1 MKKKIKIMAFTGT
14 RADYP
19 RVKKVLEKI
28 KLNKKFELKIVVS
41 GTHVLKEYGNTYK
54 EIIKD
59 GFKIYKKFNI
69 YDSNYDTLYGAT
81 KAISNCTKGFAKI
94 LRDYNPD
101 VVLITVDRIETLG
114 ATIPASIMNFP
125 IAHIQGGEVTGTID
139 ENIRH
144 AVTKL
149 SHIHLVANDD
159 AKKRIIKLGEHK
171 KYVFNVGCPYID
183 LIKSTKIISK
193 DKLFNK
199 LKLDVNKKTIILIQH
214 AVTTEYGES
223 KNQILKTIDA
233 LKKLD
238 YNKYQIFSIYS
249 NADPGSKE
257 IIKQIKKAKFNL
269 VKNIVSDDFINLM
282 KYSNLLI
289 GNSSCGIREAPSF
302 KLPVI
307 NIGSRQKRRLR
318 AKNVIDVDH
327 KVYQIKK
334 ALDYALN
341 NKKFRKIL
349 KKVRNPYGD
358 GKASDKIVSILK
370 NLNLNR
376 ITNKVINY

>member
-1 MKKKIKIMAFTGT
+1 MRKKIKIMAFTGT

-81 KAISNCTKGFAKI
+81 KAISNCTKRFAKI

-223 KNQILKTIDA
+223 KNQILKTIDE

-238 YNKYQIFSIYS
+238 YNKYQVFSIYS

-269 VKNIVSDDFINLM
+269 VKNIVSGDFINLM

-307 NIGSRQKRRLR
+307 NIGSRQNRRLR

-341 NKKFRKIL
+341 NTKFRKIL

>member
-1 MKKKIKIMAFTGT
+1 MRKKIKIMAFTGT

-238 YNKYQIFSIYS
+238 YNKYQVFSIYS

-307 NIGSRQKRRLR
+307 NIGSRQNRRLR

>member
-307 NIGSRQKRRLR
+307 NIGSRQNRRLR

>member
-1 MKKKIKIMAFTGT
+1 M
-14 RADYP
+14 
-19 RVKKVLEKI
+19 
-28 KLNKKFELKIVVS
+28 
-41 GTHVLKEYGNTYK
+41 
-54 EIIKD
+54 
-59 GFKIYKKFNI
+59 
-69 YDSNYDTLYGAT
+69 
-81 KAISNCTKGFAKI
+81 
-94 LRDYNPD
+94 
-101 VVLITVDRIETLG
+101 
-114 ATIPASIMNFP
+114 
-125 IAHIQGGEVTGTID
+125 
-139 ENIRH
+139 
-144 AVTKL
+144 
-149 SHIHLVANDD
+149 
-159 AKKRIIKLGEHK
+159 
-171 KYVFNVGCPYID
+171 FNVGCPYID

-238 YNKYQIFSIYS
+238 YNKYQVFSIYS

-269 VKNIVSDDFINLM
+269 VKNIVSGDFINLM

-307 NIGSRQKRRLR
+307 NIGSRQNRRLR

-334 ALDYALN
+334 ALDYTLN
-341 NKKFRKIL
+341 NTKFRKIL

>member
-1 MKKKIKIMAFTGT
+1 MRKKIKVMAFTGT

-94 LRDYNPD
+94 LKDYNPD

-193 DKLFNK
+193 ERLFNK
-199 LKLDVNKKTIILIQH
+199 FKLDINKKTIILIQH

-269 VKNIVSDDFINLM
+269 VKNIVSGDFINLM

-307 NIGSRQKRRLR
+307 NIGSRQNRRLR

-327 KVYQIKK
+327 KVNKIKN

-341 NKKFRKIL
+341 NKKFKKVL
-349 KKVRNPYGD
+349 KKVKNPYGD
-358 GKASDKIVSILK
+358 GKASDRIVSILK
-370 NLNLNR
+370 NLNLNK
-376 ITNKVINY
+376 ITNKVISY

>member
-1 MKKKIKIMAFTGT
+1 MKKKIKIIAFTGT

-28 KLNKKFELKIVVS
+28 KLNKNFELKIVVS

-59 GFKIYKKFNI
+59 GFKIYKKFSI
-69 YDSNYDTLYGAT
+69 YDSNYDSLYGAT
-81 KAISNCTKGFAKI
+81 TAISNCTKKFAKI
-94 LRDYNPD
+94 LKDYYPD
-101 VVLITVDRIETLG
+101 IVLITVDRIETLG

-149 SHIHLVANDD
+149 SHIHLVANED
-159 AKKRIIKLGEHK
+159 AKKRIIRLGEHK
-171 KYVFNVGCPYID
+171 KYVFNVGCPYVD
-183 LIKSTKIISK
+183 LIKSTKKVSK
-193 DKLFNK
+193 VKLFKK
-199 LKLDVNKKTIILIQH
+199 LNLDINKKTIILIQH

-223 KNQILKTIDA
+223 KNQIFKTINV

-238 YNKYQIFSIYS
+238 YKKFQIFAIYS

-269 VKNIVSDDFINLM
+269 VKNIISDEFINLM
-282 KYSNLLI
+282 KYSNILI

-302 KLPVI
+302 KLPAI
-307 NIGSRQKRRLR
+307 NIGSRQNKRLR
-318 AKNVIDVDH
+318 AKNVIDVSH
-327 KVYQIKK
+327 SESEIRN
-334 ALDYALN
+334 AINFALN
-341 NKKFRKIL
+341 DKKFKKIL
-349 KKVRNPYGD
+349 KNVRNPYGN
-358 GKASDKIVSILK
+358 GNASGKIVDILK
-370 NLNLNR
+370 NINLKK
-376 ITNKVINY
+376 ITDKVISY

>member
-1 MKKKIKIMAFTGT
+1 MRKKIKIMAFTGT

-69 YDSNYDTLYGAT
+69 YESNYDTLYGAT

-183 LIKSTKIISK
+183 LIKSTKIIS
-193 DKLFNK
+193 
-199 LKLDVNKKTIILIQH
+199 
-214 AVTTEYGES
+214 
-223 KNQILKTIDA
+223 
-233 LKKLD
+233 
-238 YNKYQIFSIYS
+238 
-249 NADPGSKE
+249 
-257 IIKQIKKAKFNL
+257 
-269 VKNIVSDDFINLM
+269 
-282 KYSNLLI
+282 
-289 GNSSCGIREAPSF
+289 R
-302 KLPVI
+302 
-307 NIGSRQKRRLR
+307 
-318 AKNVIDVDH
+318 
-327 KVYQIKK
+327 
-334 ALDYALN
+334 
-341 NKKFRKIL
+341 
-349 KKVRNPYGD
+349 
-358 GKASDKIVSILK
+358 
-370 NLNLNR
+370 
-376 ITNKVINY
+376 

>member
-238 YNKYQIFSIYS
+238 YNKYQVFSIYS

-269 VKNIVSDDFINLM
+269 VKNIVSGDFINLM

-307 NIGSRQKRRLR
+307 NIGSRQNRRLR

-341 NKKFRKIL
+341 NTKFRKIL

-370 NLNLNR
+370 NLNLNG

>member
-1 MKKKIKIMAFTGT
+1 MRKKIKIMAFTGT

-269 VKNIVSDDFINLM
+269 VKNIVSGDFINLM

-307 NIGSRQKRRLR
+307 NIGSRQNRRLR

>member
-1 MKKKIKIMAFTGT
+1 MRKKIKVMAFTGT

-28 KLNKKFELKIVVS
+28 KLNKKIELKIVVS

-94 LRDYNPD
+94 LKDYNPD

-193 DKLFNK
+193 ERLFNK
-199 LKLDVNKKTIILIQH
+199 FKLDMNKKTIILIQH
-214 AVTTEYGES
+214 AVTTDYGES

-269 VKNIVSDDFINLM
+269 VKNIVSGDFINLM

-307 NIGSRQKRRLR
+307 NIGSRQNRRLR

-327 KVYQIKK
+327 KVNKIKN

-341 NKKFRKIL
+341 NKKFKKVL
-349 KKVRNPYGD
+349 KKVKNPYGD
-358 GKASDKIVSILK
+358 GKASDRIVSILK
-370 NLNLNR
+370 NLNLNK
-376 ITNKVINY
+376 ITNKVISY

>member
-1 MKKKIKIMAFTGT
+1 MRKKIKIMAFTGT

-159 AKKRIIKLGEHK
+159 AQKRIIKLES
-171 KYVFNVGCPYID
+171 
-183 LIKSTKIISK
+183 IKSMCS
-193 DKLFNK
+193 
-199 LKLDVNKKTIILIQH
+199 
-214 AVTTEYGES
+214 
-223 KNQILKTIDA
+223 
-233 LKKLD
+233 
-238 YNKYQIFSIYS
+238 
-249 NADPGSKE
+249 
-257 IIKQIKKAKFNL
+257 
-269 VKNIVSDDFINLM
+269 M
-282 KYSNLLI
+282 
-289 GNSSCGIREAPSF
+289 
-302 KLPVI
+302 
-307 NIGSRQKRRLR
+307 
-318 AKNVIDVDH
+318 
-327 KVYQIKK
+327 
-334 ALDYALN
+334 
-341 NKKFRKIL
+341 
-349 KKVRNPYGD
+349 
-358 GKASDKIVSILK
+358 
-370 NLNLNR
+370 
-376 ITNKVINY
+376 

>member
-1 MKKKIKIMAFTGT
+1 MRKKIKIMAFTGT

-307 NIGSRQKRRLR
+307 NIGSRQNRRLR

-341 NKKFRKIL
+341 NTKFRKIL

>member
-1 MKKKIKIMAFTGT
+1 MRKKIKVMAFTGT

-94 LRDYNPD
+94 LKDYNPD

-193 DKLFNK
+193 ERLFNK
-199 LKLDVNKKTIILIQH
+199 FKLDINKKTIILIQH

-269 VKNIVSDDFINLM
+269 VKNIVSGDFINLM

-307 NIGSRQKRRLR
+307 NIGSRQNRRLR

-327 KVYQIKK
+327 KVDKIKN

-341 NKKFRKIL
+341 NKKFKKIL
-349 KKVRNPYGD
+349 KKVKNPYGD
-358 GKASDKIVSILK
+358 GKASDRIVSILK
-370 NLNLNR
+370 NLNLNK
-376 ITNKVINY
+376 ITNKVISY

>member
-1 MKKKIKIMAFTGT
+1 MRKKIKIMAFTGT

-238 YNKYQIFSIYS
+238 YNKYQVFSIYS

-269 VKNIVSDDFINLM
+269 VKNIVSGDFINLM

-307 NIGSRQKRRLR
+307 NIGSRQNRRLR

-341 NKKFRKIL
+341 NTKFRKIL

>member
-1 MKKKIKIMAFTGT
+1 MRKKIKVMAFTGT

-41 GTHVLKEYGNTYK
+41 GTHLLKEYGNTYK

-94 LRDYNPD
+94 LKDYNPD

-193 DKLFNK
+193 ERLFNK
-199 LKLDVNKKTIILIQH
+199 FKLDMNKKTIILIQH

-269 VKNIVSDDFINLM
+269 VKNIVSGDFINLM

-307 NIGSRQKRRLR
+307 NIGSRQNRRLR

-327 KVYQIKK
+327 KVNKIKN

-341 NKKFRKIL
+341 NKKFKKVL
-349 KKVRNPYGD
+349 KKVKNPYGD
-358 GKASDKIVSILK
+358 GKASDRIVSILK
-370 NLNLNR
+370 NLNLNK
-376 ITNKVINY
+376 ITNKVISY